1 MNLRLVTPLLFAA
14 ACTYAASV
22 EKSKV
27 TYSKDVAP
35 ILNQHC
41 VECHRAGEVAP
52 MVFTSYQAVRPWAKA
67 IREKTATR
75 TMPPWSADPHVGEFS
90 NDRRLAQSD
99 IDTIAA
105 WVNAGAPEGDPKDLP
120 PAPKFTEGW
129 NIGKPDQIFDFGA
142 DFEVPASGVVDY
154 QYFKIPTNF
163 TEDKWIEAAEIR
175 PQHRDV
181 THHINVFIV
190 TGSQTVASAPMLTGF
205 APGVQPLNLE
215 PGTAMLVKAGSS
227 FLFQAHYTPNGKPV
241 KDRSFVGLRFA
252 KQPPKLRS
260 ITDRAMN
267 AFFKI
272 PPGDPNYEVKA
283 NWTAKEDVDLF
294 AMMPH
299 MHFRGKD
306 FLYTVVYPDGRQQV
320 ILNVPKYDFN
330 WQLGYE
336 LKQPMH
342 LPKGTRIECVAHFDN
357 SPNNKFN
364 PDPTK
369 EVRWGDQTW
378 EEMMIGFLLYKVPVA
393 PASAQQPKTFEPVL
407 ASQLQ

>member
-1 MNLRLVTPLLFAA
+1 LLLVIAA
-14 ACTYAASV
+14 TCAWSASAD
-22 EKSKV
+22 KSKV
-27 TYSKDVAP
+27 TYSKDVAA
-35 ILNQHC
+35 ILYQRC

-67 IREKTATR
+67 IRERVVTR
-75 TMPPWSADPHVGEFS
+75 AMPPWSADPHVGEFK
-90 NDRRLAQSD
+90 NDRRMPQSD
-99 IDTIAA
+99 IDTIVA
-105 WVNAGAPEGDPKDLP
+105 WVNAGAPEGDSKDLP

-142 DFEVPASGVVDY
+142 DFEVPADGVVPY
-154 QYFKIPTNF
+154 QYFKVPSNF
-163 TEDKWIEAAEIR
+163 TEDRWVEAAEIR

-181 THHINVFIV
+181 THHINVFMI
-190 TGSQTVASAPMLTGF
+190 TGNQTIATGPMLTGF

-215 PGTAMLVKAGSS
+215 PGTAVLVKAGTT
-227 FLFQAHYTPNGKPV
+227 FLFQAHYTPNGKAV
-241 KDRSFVGLRFA
+241 KDRSFVGIRFA
-252 KQPPKLRS
+252 KQQPKLRS

-272 PPGDPNYEVKA
+272 PPGDPNYMVKA
-283 NWTAKEDVDLF
+283 NWTAQQDVDLF

-306 FLYTVVYPDGRQQV
+306 FRYTIVFPDGREKE

-336 LKQPMH
+336 LKTPIH
-342 LPKGTRIECVAHFDN
+342 LPKGARIECVAHFDN

-364 PDPTK
+364 PDPAK

-378 EEMMIGFLLYKVPVA
+378 EEMMIGFLLYQVPVA
-393 PASAQQPKTFEPVL
+393 PPATAQARSMEPL
-407 ASQLQ
+407 AQVQ

>member
-1 MNLRLVTPLLFAA
+1 MNMRVICSLMVAGCCAWAA
-14 ACTYAASV
+14 DV
-22 EKSKV
+22 EKTKV

-35 ILNQHC
+35 ILNRRC

-52 MVFTSYQAVRPWAKA
+52 MAFTSYEAARPWAKA
-67 IREKTATR
+67 IREKTVTR
-75 TMPPWSADPHVGEFS
+75 TMPPWTADPSIGEFR
-90 NDRRLAQSD
+90 NDRRLAQSE

-120 PAPKFTEGW
+120 PAPKFAEGW
-129 NIGKPDQIFDFGA
+129 NIGKPDQVFDFGA
-142 DFEVPASGVVDY
+142 DFEVPSSGVVAY
-154 QYFKIPTNF
+154 QYFKVPTNF

-181 THHINVFIV
+181 THHINVFII
-190 TGSQTVASAPMLTGF
+190 TGEQNVATGAMLTGF
-205 APGVQPLNLE
+205 APGVQPLRLE

-227 FLFQAHYTPNGKPV
+227 FLFQAHYTPNGKV
-241 KDRSFVGLRFA
+241 VRDRSLVGLRFA
-252 KQPPKLRS
+252 KQAPALRS
-260 ITDRAMN
+260 VTDRAMN

-272 PPGDPNYEVKA
+272 PPGDPNYPVKA
-283 NWTAKEDVDLF
+283 TWTAKQDVDLF

-306 FLYTVVYPDGRQQV
+306 FKYTVVFPDGREQV

-336 LKQPMH
+336 LKEPLH
-342 LPKGTRIECVAHFDN
+342 LPKGTRIDCVAHFDN

-378 EEMMIGFLLYKVPVA
+378 EEMMIGFFLYKVPA
-393 PASAQQPKTFEPVL
+393 AQAITLPTISE
-407 ASQLQ
+407 